1 LLAITLSR
9 TITCIN
15 VMNITLLRRQAVRA
29 CGFHTQFRGPVRV
42 NANTDIDEL
51 PPVTATREPDLDSGA
66 PGHAERDADT
76 LLDAL
81 ILIARMHGQGLTHDS
96 ALSGLPLEDG
106 RLTPSMVGR
115 AAARAGMTSRIV
127 TRGPHALKD
136 DLLPAILLL
145 EDDEAWILVGWN
157 KDRSVAEVID
167 PELGDA
173 VIEVPLKRLKERYS
187 GRAIYVRPEF
197 RMDARAPQISKE
209 RKGHWFWR
217 VIREN
222 RALYRDVLVAAVLIN
237 LFALAMPLFVLN
249 VYDRVVPNHAV
260 ETLYMFAAGVTLVLI
275 ADLVLRTMR
284 AHFVDKAAQR
294 SDVNLSA
301 HIMERVLGIRM
312 ENRPASVGS
321 FASNLGAFES
331 VRSFISSATVIA
343 FVDLPFAL
351 LFVAIIALIA
361 WPLAIPV
368 LIGAFLLLL
377 YALVIHHRLRGLAE
391 ESYRMAA
398 QRNSTLVESL
408 SGAETV
414 KAVGAEGRVQANWE
428 HATAHL
434 AQTHSKIRQL
444 TASVSSTASWA
455 QHSVGVAIIVMGVF
469 LVIQGDLSH
478 GGLIAAYLIS
488 SRAMSPIGQ
497 SAGLLTLYH
506 QAGAALRSLNRIME
520 LPVERPPDSVFLS
533 REGFQGQV
541 EFRNVDFAYPHQPG
555 HALHGVSLRIAAGE
569 HVAVLGRV
577 GSGKSTL
584 AKLILGLYQPT
595 GGAVLVDGIDVR
607 QLDPAELRRSIGY
620 VGQEVT
626 LFYGSLRDNIVA
638 SNPLASDEAI
648 RRAIAVSGIED
659 LINTH
664 PEGIDM
670 GVGERGA
677 LLSGG
682 QKQCVGIARAVLH
695 EPNIL
700 LLDEPTSAMD
710 NSTEQA
716 VKRSLKEFMEGR
728 TAVVVTHRTSLLDL
742 VDRVIVLDQ
751 GRVVA
756 DGPKQQVIQ
765 ALRDGRIGKAAS

>member
-1 LLAITLSR
+1 
-9 TITCIN
+9 
-15 VMNITLLRRQAVRA
+15 MNAS
-29 CGFHTQFRGPVRV
+29 
-42 NANTDIDEL
+42 TDIDEL
-51 PPVTATREPDLDSGA
+51 PPVTAAREPDPDSGA
-66 PGHAERDADT
+66 PGDAARDTDT
-76 LLDAL
+76 LLDSL
-81 ILIARMHGQGLTHDS
+81 ILIARMHGQRLTHDS

-115 AAARAGMTSRIV
+115 AAARAGMTTRIV

-136 DLLPAILLL
+136 ELLPAILLL
-145 EDDEAWILVGWN
+145 EDEEAWILVGWN
-157 KDRSVAEVID
+157 KDKSVAEVID

-197 RMDARAPQISKE
+197 RLDARAPQVSKE

-249 VYDRVVPNHAV
+249 VYDRVVPNHAI
-260 ETLYMFAAGVTLVLI
+260 ETLYMFAAGVTIVLI

-294 SDVNLSA
+294 SDVKLSA

-321 FASNLGAFES
+321 FASNLSAFES

-368 LIGAFLLLL
+368 LIGAILLLL

-497 SAGLLTLYH
+497 TAGLLTHYH
-506 QAGAALRSLNRIME
+506 QAAAALRSLNRIME
-520 LPVERPPDSVFLS
+520 LPVERPTDSAFLS

-541 EFRNVDFAYPHQPG
+541 EFRNVDFAYPNQPG
-555 HALHGVSLRIAAGE
+555 DALHGVSLRIAAGE

-659 LINTH
+659 LINAH

-700 LLDEPTSAMD
+700 LLDEPTSSMD
-710 NSTEQA
+710 NSTEQV

-742 VDRVIVLDQ
+742 VDRVIVLDH

>member
-1 LLAITLSR
+1 
-9 TITCIN
+9 
-15 VMNITLLRRQAVRA
+15 
-29 CGFHTQFRGPVRV
+29 V
-42 NANTDIDEL
+42 NASTDIDEL
-51 PPVTATREPDLDSGA
+51 PPVTAAREPDPDSGA
-66 PGHAERDADT
+66 PGDAARDTDT
-76 LLDAL
+76 LLDSL
-81 ILIARMHGQGLTHDS
+81 ILIARMHGQRLTHDS

-115 AAARAGMTSRIV
+115 AAARAGMTTRIV

-136 DLLPAILLL
+136 ELLPAILLL
-145 EDDEAWILVGWN
+145 EDEEAWILVGWN
-157 KDRSVAEVID
+157 KDKSVAEVID

-197 RMDARAPQISKE
+197 RLDARAPQVSKE

-249 VYDRVVPNHAV
+249 VYDRVVPNHAI
-260 ETLYMFAAGVTLVLI
+260 ETLYMFAAGVTIVLI

-294 SDVNLSA
+294 SDVKLSA

-321 FASNLGAFES
+321 FASNLSAFES

-368 LIGAFLLLL
+368 LIGAILLLL

-497 SAGLLTLYH
+497 TAGLLTHYH
-506 QAGAALRSLNRIME
+506 QAAAALRSLNRIME
-520 LPVERPPDSVFLS
+520 LPVERPTDSAFLS

-541 EFRNVDFAYPHQPG
+541 EFRNVDFAYPNQPG
-555 HALHGVSLRIAAGE
+555 DALHGVSLRIAAGE

-659 LINTH
+659 LINAH

-700 LLDEPTSAMD
+700 LLDEPTSSMD
-710 NSTEQA
+710 NSTEQV

-742 VDRVIVLDQ
+742 VDRVIVLDH

>member
-1 LLAITLSR
+1 MGDAD
-9 TITCIN
+9 
-15 VMNITLLRRQAVRA
+15 
-29 CGFHTQFRGPVRV
+29 G
-42 NANTDIDEL
+42 
-51 PPVTATREPDLDSGA
+51 REPEFPIVDGEGRSDS
-66 PGHAERDADT
+66 
-76 LLDAL
+76 LLGGL
-81 ILIARMHGQGLTHDS
+81 ILIARMHGLRLTPDS
-96 ALSGLPLEDG
+96 ALAGLPLDDG
-106 RLTPSMVGR
+106 RLCPSLVPR
-115 AAARAGMTSRIV
+115 AAQRAGLTTRTV
-127 TRGPHALKD
+127 TRDARGLKD
-136 DLLPAILLL
+136 DLLPALLL
-145 EDDEAWILVGWN
+145 LDQNEAWVLVGWN
-157 KDRSVAEVID
+157 EDKSVARVID

-173 VIEVPLKRLKERYS
+173 VIDVPLKRLKERYV

-197 RMDARAPQISKE
+197 RMDARAPRVSKE
-209 RKGHWFWR
+209 SKGHWFWR

-222 RALYRDVLVAAVLIN
+222 RPLYRDVLIAAVMIN

-249 VYDRVVPNHAV
+249 VYDRVVPNHAT
-260 ETLYMFAAGVTLVLI
+260 ETLFMFAAGVVIVLI
-275 ADLVLRTMR
+275 ADLILRTMR
-284 AHFVDKAAQR
+284 SHFVDKAAMR
-294 SDVNLSA
+294 ADVKLSS

-312 ENRPASVGS
+312 ANRPASVGS

-343 FVDLPFAL
+343 FVDLPFAV
-351 LFVAIIALIA
+351 LFIAIIALIA

-368 LIGAFLLLL
+368 LIGATLLLL

-391 ESYRMAA
+391 EGYRMAA
-398 QRNSTLVESL
+398 LRNSTLVESL
-408 SGAETV
+408 AGVETV
-414 KAVGAEGRVQANWE
+414 KAVGAEGRVQASWE
-428 HATAHL
+428 QATAHL
-434 AQTHSKIRQL
+434 ARTHSKSRQL
-444 TASVSSTASWA
+444 NASVSSTATWA

-478 GGLIAAYLIS
+478 GGLIAAYLVS

-497 SAGLLTLYH
+497 TAGLLTHYH
-506 QAGAALRSLNRIME
+506 QAAAALKSLNRIME
-520 LPVERPPDSVFLS
+520 LPVERPPDSGFLS
-533 REGFQGQV
+533 REGFQGEI
-541 EFRNVDFAYPHQPG
+541 EFRNVDFAYPNQSG
-555 HALHGVSLRIAAGE
+555 HALKGVTLRIAAGE

-584 AKLILGLYQPT
+584 AKLILGLYEPT
-595 GGAVLVDGIDVR
+595 GGAVLVDGVDVR
-607 QLDPAELRRSIGY
+607 QLDPAELRRSMGY
-620 VGQEVT
+620 VGQEIT
-626 LFYGSLRDNIVA
+626 LFYGSLRDNVVA

-648 RRAIAVSGIED
+648 RHAVAVSGIED

-716 VKRSLKEFMEGR
+716 VKRSLKAFMGGR
-728 TAVVVTHRTSLLDL
+728 TALVVTHRTSLLDL

-765 ALRDGRIGKAAS
+765 ALRDGRIGKAQS

>member
-1 LLAITLSR
+1 MGDAD
-9 TITCIN
+9 
-15 VMNITLLRRQAVRA
+15 
-29 CGFHTQFRGPVRV
+29 G
-42 NANTDIDEL
+42 
-51 PPVTATREPDLDSGA
+51 REPEFPIVDGEGRSDS
-66 PGHAERDADT
+66 
-76 LLDAL
+76 LLGGL
-81 ILIARMHGQGLTHDS
+81 ILIARMHGLRLTPDS
-96 ALSGLPLEDG
+96 ALAGLPLDDG
-106 RLTPSMVGR
+106 RLCPSLVPR
-115 AAARAGMTSRIV
+115 AAQRAGLTTRTV
-127 TRGPHALKD
+127 TRDARGLKD
-136 DLLPAILLL
+136 DLLPALLL
-145 EDDEAWILVGWN
+145 LDQNEAWVLVGWN
-157 KDRSVAEVID
+157 DDKSVARVID

-173 VIEVPLKRLKERYS
+173 VIDVPLKRLKERYV

-197 RMDARAPQISKE
+197 RMDARAPRVSKE
-209 RKGHWFWR
+209 SKGHWFWR

-222 RALYRDVLVAAVLIN
+222 RPLYRDVLIAAVMIN

-249 VYDRVVPNHAV
+249 VYDRVVPNHAT
-260 ETLYMFAAGVTLVLI
+260 ETLFMFAAGVVIVLI
-275 ADLVLRTMR
+275 ADLILRTMR
-284 AHFVDKAAQR
+284 SHFVDKAAMR
-294 SDVNLSA
+294 ADVKLSS

-312 ENRPASVGS
+312 ANRPASVGS

-343 FVDLPFAL
+343 FVDLPFAV
-351 LFVAIIALIA
+351 LFIAIIALIA

-368 LIGAFLLLL
+368 LIGATLLLL

-391 ESYRMAA
+391 EGYRMAA
-398 QRNSTLVESL
+398 LRNSTLVESL
-408 SGAETV
+408 AGVETV
-414 KAVGAEGRVQANWE
+414 KAVGAEGRVQASWE
-428 HATAHL
+428 QATAHL
-434 AQTHSKIRQL
+434 ARTHSKSRQL
-444 TASVSSTASWA
+444 NASVSSTATWA

-478 GGLIAAYLIS
+478 GGLIAAYLVS

-497 SAGLLTLYH
+497 TAGLLTHYH
-506 QAGAALRSLNRIME
+506 QAAAALKSLNRIME
-520 LPVERPPDSVFLS
+520 LPVERPPDSGFLS
-533 REGFQGQV
+533 REGFQGEI
-541 EFRNVDFAYPHQPG
+541 EFRNVDFAYPNQSG
-555 HALHGVSLRIAAGE
+555 HALKGVTLRIAAGE

-584 AKLILGLYQPT
+584 AKLILGLYEPT
-595 GGAVLVDGIDVR
+595 GGAVLVDGVDVR
-607 QLDPAELRRSIGY
+607 QLDPAELRRSMGY
-620 VGQEVT
+620 VGQEIT
-626 LFYGSLRDNIVA
+626 LFYGSLRDNVVA

-648 RRAIAVSGIED
+648 RHAVAVSGIED

-716 VKRSLKEFMEGR
+716 VKRSLKAFMGGR
-728 TAVVVTHRTSLLDL
+728 TALVVTHRTSLLDL

-765 ALRDGRIGKAAS
+765 ALRDGRIGKAQS

>member
-1 LLAITLSR
+1 MQERIPSPGTIVCPGLVSASVTRVCPEAAITS
-9 TITCIN
+9 
-15 VMNITLLRRQAVRA
+15 
-29 CGFHTQFRGPVRV
+29 
-42 NANTDIDEL
+42 ANTNDERMD
-51 PPVTATREPDLDSGA
+51 PQWADDGATAAAPDSGSD
-66 PGHAERDADT
+66 ESVDT
-76 LLDAL
+76 LLGGL
-81 ILIARMHGQGLTHDS
+81 ILIARMHGLRLTPDS
-96 ALSGLPLEDG
+96 AMSGLPADDG
-106 RLTPSMVGR
+106 RLTPSLVDR
-115 AAARAGMTSRIV
+115 AAQRAGMA
-127 TRGPHALKD
+127 TRVVKRQDPRALKD
-136 DLLPAILLL
+136 ELLPALLL
-145 EDDEAWILVGWN
+145 LNNDEAWVLVGWN
-157 KDRSVAEVID
+157 QDKSVARVID

-173 VIEVPLKRLKERYS
+173 VIEVPLRRLKERYN
-187 GRAIYVRPEF
+187 GRVIYVRPEF
-197 RMDARAPQISKE
+197 RMDARAPQVTQDS
-209 RKGHWFWR
+209 KGHWFWR

-222 RALYRDVLVAAVLIN
+222 RPLYRDVLIAAVLIN

-249 VYDRVVPNHAV
+249 VYDRVVPNHAI
-260 ETLYMFAAGVTLVLI
+260 ETLTVFAVGVTIVLI

-294 SDVNLSA
+294 ADVKLSA

-321 FASNLGAFES
+321 FASNLSAFES

-368 LIGAFLLLL
+368 LIGASLLLL

-391 ESYRMAA
+391 DSYRMAA

-408 SGAETV
+408 AGAETV
-414 KAVGAEGRVQANWE
+414 KAVGAEGRVQASWE

-434 AQTHSKIRQL
+434 AQTHSKSRKL

-497 SAGLLTLYH
+497 TAGLLTHYH
-506 QAGAALRSLNRIME
+506 QAAAALKSLNRIME
-520 LPVERPPDSVFLS
+520 LPVERPPESGFLS
-533 REGFQGQV
+533 REGFQGEV
-541 EFRNVDFAYPHQPG
+541 EFRNVDFAYPNQPG
-555 HALHGVSLRIAAGE
+555 HALRGVSLRIAAGE

-620 VGQEVT
+620 VGQEVM

-638 SNPLASDEAI
+638 SNPMASDEAI

-659 LINTH
+659 LINAH

-756 DGPKQQVIQ
+756 DGPKQQVVQ
-765 ALRDGRIGKAAS
+765 ALRDGRIGKAQS